1 MNETHTFHNS
11 SGFFF
16 PPAHPSSA
24 KQWDIVAREKKS
36 LFNKLLLLRRFPSLM
51 SFLQSLH
58 LFFCAHFFLICR
70 VIYMSS
76 PPLTPGSF
84 GMEGSPGGGS
94 GGRLRKVCVWKRV
107 CDPAA
112 TPAQR
117 ALCAR
122 PRFITPPLFST
133 LLLLLLHRSL
143 SLQPLPIL
151 PTDTFMYTHTH
162 THKHTSNCYPPFIVG
177 RDHSFFPGR
186 EACRELCGSEPRALA
201 VAACDAAANSNR
213 VPLVWN
219 ILLLCLLLRWE

>member
-16 PPAHPSSA
+16 PPRSPLLCKTMRHCRSREEIPIQQAAAAAPFSLSHVFPPVSPSFLL
-24 KQWDIVAREKKS
+24 RS
-36 LFNKLLLLRRFPSLM
+36 LFPYLSCYLYELTPAHAGQLRNGRFPWGR
-51 SFLQSLH
+51 Q
-58 LFFCAHFFLICR
+58 R
-70 VIYMSS
+70 RQVE
-76 PPLTPGSF
+76 
-84 GMEGSPGGGS
+84 EG
-94 GGRLRKVCVWKRV
+94 VCVKASVWPSGHP
-107 CDPAA
+107 CTEGP
-112 TPAQR
+112 
-117 ALCAR
+117 LC
-122 PRFITPPLFST
+122 TSPLYNTST
-133 LLLLLLHRSL
+133 LLHSAPAPFTPFPF
-143 SLQPLPIL
+143 SAAAANPAHWH
-151 PTDTFMYTHTH
+151 FHVHTH